1 MRTLQEWEDLFTELL
16 DQLEGGR
23 TEMRPFEKGL
33 KAVAND
39 GFGPSLTDK
48 ITARQRFYRNRR
60 DALDS
65 VSTAVRTTKTAIDAL
80 VANGYPD
87 TPPWVLDA
95 SERAELLGD
104 VANIEAV
111 ANLVSGEQP
120 TTQVEITA
128 DPARP
133 QTEP

>member
-16 DQLEGGR
+16 DDLEHAR
-23 TEMRPFEKGL
+23 SDFRPFEKGL
-33 KAVAND
+33 TAVAND
-39 GFGPSLTDK
+39 GLSASLTDK

-60 DALDS
+60 TALDA

-80 VANGYPD
+80 AANGHPD
-87 TPPWVLDA
+87 TPPWILDP

-133 QTEP
+133 QTEL